1 MNTLYKEM
9 EILIKDFFIDLF
21 SSFKYNKELIDEQIS
36 RDYDRL
42 SLYFNDKQIIKK
54 SNYYYL
60 LHNLSYCRLMKRL
73 LWVLPTQATLFPF
86 YDFLHKKF
94 SDNILAEIPPNY
106 SISNDFKIM
115 IKTIDKS
122 SISVKMFKNFRILKN
137 CDNNIIE
144 IGFILTE
151 ISFIIGNNY
160 DKNIRMKYS
169 IKNI

>member
-1 MNTLYKEM
+1 MNTLYKDM
-9 EILIKDFFIDLF
+9 EVLIKDFFIDLF
-21 SSFKYNKELIDEQIS
+21 SSFKYDKELIDEQIT

-42 SLYFNDKQIIKK
+42 SLYFNDNKINKK

-60 LHNLSYCRLMKRL
+60 LHHLSYCRMIKRL

-86 YDFLHKKF
+86 YNYLHKKF
-94 SDNILAEIPPNY
+94 SGNIIAEIPPDYN
-106 SISNDFKIM
+106 ISNDFKII
-115 IKTIDKS
+115 IKTIDIN
-122 SISVKMFKNFRILKN
+122 SISVKLYKNFRILKN
-137 CDNNIIE
+137 VDNNIIE

-160 DKNIRMKYS
+160 DKYIRMKYN